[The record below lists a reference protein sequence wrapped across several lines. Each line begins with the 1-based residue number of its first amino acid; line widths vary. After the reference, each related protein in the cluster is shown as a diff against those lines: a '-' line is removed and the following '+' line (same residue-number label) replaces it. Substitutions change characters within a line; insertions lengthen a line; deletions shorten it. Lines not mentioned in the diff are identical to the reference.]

1 MFWNCGGLKTSFE
14 NRCTETHYSATTYL
28 VIVSV
33 VFSII
38 VIVVI
43 IIIFVIIS
51 VTDSNINHVQSAL
64 VYWRLTLIKDLND
77 SEMKLILNDI
87 RIKTNL
93 GCATFHRK
101 GNCETS
107 TSCFGIESWRIY
119 ENVHSL
125 LFDEIFGK
133 IWFGGIFGKILGIH
147 ELSSRANVKHFH
159 KLTVDCFERSWRED
173 ENCKTRSTQT
183 HGSFKDQA
191 RSQTVDT
198 DLTLNSILDWVGRLD
213 KYEAEI
219 LVELVLAFPFF
230 PPEPN
235 MLKTSSY
242 FAPLIA
248 A

>member
-1 MFWNCGGLKTSFE
+1 METAALRHTSKT
-14 NRCTETHYSATTYL
+14 HSATTYL

-133 IWFGGIFGKILGIH
+133 IWFDEIFGKILGIH

-173 ENCKTRSTQT
+173 ENCKTRSKLVCKQWHKHMGHSRTKQGPRQLTQIWHWT
-183 HGSFKDQA
+183 QVWIESVVWINTKP
-191 RSQTVDT
+191 
-198 DLTLNSILDWVGRLD
+198 
-213 KYEAEI
+213 KYW
-219 LVELVLAFPFF
+219 
-230 PPEPN
+230 
-235 MLKTSSY
+235 
-242 FAPLIA
+242 
-248 A
+248 

>member
-1 MFWNCGGLKTSFE
+1 MILRWNWFWTTLELKRTWVAQRF
-14 NRCTETHYSATTYL
+14 TVKAIAKHQ
-28 VIVSV
+28 
-33 VFSII
+33 
-38 VIVVI
+38 
-43 IIIFVIIS
+43 
-51 VTDSNINHVQSAL
+51 H
-64 VYWRLTLIKDLND
+64 
-77 SEMKLILNDI
+77 
-87 RIKTNL
+87 
-93 GCATFHRK
+93 
-101 GNCETS
+101 
-107 TSCFGIESWRIY
+107 SCFGIESWRIY

-133 IWFGGIFGKILGIH
+133 IWFDEIFGKILGIH

-159 KLTVDCFERSWRED
+159 KLTVDCFERSWREN